1 MDLSDRMKQYE
12 GTYRGYLKVENEND
26 VVVIRV
32 DGRAFHTYTRGAKEP
47 FDEML
52 QSSMNEVA
60 RELCENIQGAQ
71 LAYVQSD
78 EVSVIVSAGNGANIW
93 FDGNIQ
99 KMCSISAAIAS
110 TRMTLESPRVFGKMR
125 VAQFDSRVFVLPK
138 EEVINYLIW
147 RQSDAARNAVQMLAR
162 SLFSHKQLLGKSC
175 DVMKQ
180 MVREAG
186 KPWENEDIG
195 STRGRCVIK
204 QSFQAN
210 VEYVDKRTKQ
220 VKNAVAEK
228 TRWIPIWDIPYF
240 VQDRTFVAQHLK
252 KEQQ

>member
-1 MDLSDRMKQYE
+1 MKQYE
-12 GTYRGYLKVENEND
+12 GTYRSYLKVENEGD
-26 VVVIRV
+26 LIVIRV

-60 RELCENIQGAQ
+60 RELCENVQGAQ
-71 LAYVQSD
+71 FAYVHSD
-78 EVSVIVSAGNGANIW
+78 EVSVIIASGNGDRDSIW

-138 EEVINYLIW
+138 DELANYLIW
-147 RQSDAARNAVQMLAR
+147 RQSDAMRNSVQMLAR

-175 DVMKQ
+175 DTMKQ

-186 KPWENEDIG
+186 RPWENEPPG

-204 QSFQAN
+204 QTIQEN
-210 VEYVDKRTKQ
+210 VEYIDKRTKQ
-220 VKNAVAEK
+220 VRTATVVR
-228 TRWIPIWDIPYF
+228 TRWVPIWDIPSF
-240 VQDRTFVAQHLK
+240 VQDRNFISQYIK
-252 KEQQ
+252 KEQRP

>member
-12 GTYRGYLKVENEND
+12 GTYRGYLKIENEHD

-125 VAQFDSRVFVLPK
+125 VAQFDSRVFVLPR

-147 RQSDAARNAVQMLAR
+147 RQSDATRNSVQMLAR

-186 KPWENEDIG
+186 KPWENEAIG
-195 STRGRCVIK
+195 STRGRCVVK
-204 QSFQAN
+204 QSFQEN

-220 VKNAVAEK
+220 VKNAVAER
-228 TRWIPIWDIPYF
+228 TRWIPIWDIPCF
-240 VQDRTFVAQHLK
+240 VQDMTFVAQHLK

>member
-12 GTYRGYLKVENEND
+12 NVNRHYLSLANPDD
-26 VVVIRV
+26 VIVVRV

-60 RELCENIQGAQ
+60 RELCENIQNAAV
-71 LAYVQSD
+71 AYVQSD
-78 EVSVIVSAGNGANIW
+78 EASIIMTPNKESSLW

-125 VAQFDSRVFVLPK
+125 VAQFDSRVFSLPQD
-138 EEVINYLIW
+138 EVINYLIW
-147 RQSDAARNAVQMLAR
+147 RQSDATRNSVQMLAR
-162 SLFSHKQLLGKSC
+162 SIFSHKQLLGKSC
-175 DVMKQ
+175 ETMKQ

-186 KPWENEDIG
+186 RPWENEAAG
-195 STRGRCVIK
+195 STRGRVVIK
-204 QSFQAN
+204 QSFQEP

-220 VKNAVAEK
+220 VKQAIANR
-228 TRWIPIWDIPYF
+228 TRWIPVWDIPCF
-240 VQDRTFVAQHLK
+240 VQDRTFVSQYIK
-252 KEQQ
+252 KD

>member
-12 GTYRGYLKVENEND
+12 GAYRGYLKIENEGD
-26 VVVIRV
+26 LIVIRV

-52 QSSMNEVA
+52 QASMNEVA
-60 RELCENIQGAQ
+60 RELCENIQGAL

-78 EVSVIVSAGNGANIW
+78 EVSVIVSSGNGANIW
-93 FDGNIQ
+93 FDGNVQ

-110 TRMTLESPRVFGKMR
+110 TRMTLESPRIFGKMR

-138 EEVINYLIW
+138 EEIVNYLIW
-147 RQSDAARNAVQMLAR
+147 RQSDATRNSVQMLAR
-162 SLFSHKQLLGKSC
+162 SIFSHKQLLGKSC
-175 DVMKQ
+175 DTMKV

-186 KPWENEDIG
+186 RPWENEAPG
-195 STRGRCVIK
+195 STRGRCVVK
-204 QSFQAN
+204 QTFQEN
-210 VEYVDKRTKQ
+210 VEYIDKRSKQ
-220 VKNAVAEK
+220 VKSAVAER
-228 TRWIPIWDIPYF
+228 TRWIPIWDIPCF
-240 VQDRTFVAQHLK
+240 VQDRTFVSQHLK

>member
-12 GTYRGYLKVENEND
+12 GTYRGYLKIENEHD

-147 RQSDAARNAVQMLAR
+147 RQSDATRNSVQMLAR

-186 KPWENEDIG
+186 RPWENEAIG
-195 STRGRCVIK
+195 STRGRCIIK
-204 QSFQAN
+204 QSFQEN

-220 VKNAVAEK
+220 IKNAVAER
-228 TRWIPIWDIPYF
+228 TRWIPIWDIPCF
-240 VQDRTFVAQHLK
+240 VQDRTFVAQQLK